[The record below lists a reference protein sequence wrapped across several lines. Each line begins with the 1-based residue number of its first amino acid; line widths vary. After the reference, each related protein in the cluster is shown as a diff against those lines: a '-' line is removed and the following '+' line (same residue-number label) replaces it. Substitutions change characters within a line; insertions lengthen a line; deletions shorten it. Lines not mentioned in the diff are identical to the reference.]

1 MELLPIRSIRMNS
14 YLPVRVRMQTGRSIT
29 RARARVAFLKFL
41 CYSARMNS
49 KKLKEESTFV
59 MLKPD
64 AVRKGLIGELIK
76 RLEQRDLKIVA
87 LEMFQP
93 TVKQIDTHYPK
104 DQKWIKRL
112 GEKSLQTY
120 AQYQMNP
127 IKELGTENP
136 DRIGAMVRKWLVEFM
151 ASGPLVRMV
160 VQGVHSVDMVRKIIG
175 PTMPYL
181 AEMGTFR
188 GDFSSDSAALANS
201 EKRAVMNLAHASE
214 TPEEA
219 EHEIKF
225 WFGKHPIFK
234 YKRFGE

>member
-1 MELLPIRSIRMNS
+1 
-14 YLPVRVRMQTGRSIT
+14 
-29 RARARVAFLKFL
+29 
-41 CYSARMNS
+41 
-49 KKLKEESTFV
+49 

-151 ASGPLVRMV
+151 
-160 VQGVHSVDMVRKIIG
+160 
-175 PTMPYL
+175 
-181 AEMGTFR
+181 
-188 GDFSSDSAALANS
+188 
-201 EKRAVMNLAHASE
+201 E
-214 TPEEA
+214 TDPSPPKMI
-219 EHEIKF
+219 HEIAQVVEQRIKLF
-225 WFGKHPIFK
+225 KSNGKV
-234 YKRFGE
+234 